1 MSSQKSEV
9 SKINNKKDICRDF
22 LWGCCSKGPTCKFRH
37 ELILEDMKKT
47 LIFCHDFQNHGCTRK
62 DCSFLHASREEQN
75 LFEVAGQ
82 LPEVLVER
90 YRNMSMTSGET
101 IPQIA
106 MYIRESL
113 AIAPPPPPPPPPLP
127 ATNNIAT
134 YGPSQSKFMGPGS
147 HSVMATVGPHMAPVH
162 TTAVMPPIHP
172 AVTSTSAVAVQH
184 LPPPPPPPVQNC
196 TSEKSFKATSHTGAL
211 ATHPINNQLPG
222 FPAKFD
228 TSKPPPIL
236 PAQLQS
242 RTGKR
247 KLADSEAEP
256 SKVRKDE
263 ETKEVANSC
272 GSCSQRECRIN
283 LYKKKLDEHYIQEEN
298 LTLIYTR
305 KLEEY
310 QRKMDLLKTFFSPVI
325 YSLLVDY
332 IEKMTQYHVGVLNK
346 IPRIT
351 QPQTLPEELVRT
363 LLTSI
368 RSAPSTSNVNNI
380 QELLTRL
387 SEMQNVQNTVNDS
400 QNRTLGV
407 EYSYTNGQRTDAMS
421 TRQNSSQVDVNQA
434 HSNRTTTSMNVP
446 KTMPSIYS
454 VPPPNI
460 RSYLPQPTVPPTQNT
475 ATMSGFN
482 QQHNYSAPTTYNV
495 TNCVPSVTLPPANNR
510 EFTYTPMPGY
520 SQQQNYGVPTMF
532 NNTNSTPSQP
542 PPPTSNNDYPYTPVA
557 GYSQQY
563 NYNVPTSY
571 NNVPITS
578 TQPSTSRKNYSF
590 NNTANKPPYYQA
602 RQ

>member
-1 MSSQKSEV
+1 
-9 SKINNKKDICRDF
+9 
-22 LWGCCSKGPTCKFRH
+22 
-37 ELILEDMKKT
+37 
-47 LIFCHDFQNHGCTRK
+47 
-62 DCSFLHASREEQN
+62 
-75 LFEVAGQ
+75 
-82 LPEVLVER
+82 
-90 YRNMSMTSGET
+90 
-101 IPQIA
+101 
-106 MYIRESL
+106 
-113 AIAPPPPPPPPPLP
+113 
-127 ATNNIAT
+127 
-134 YGPSQSKFMGPGS
+134 
-147 HSVMATVGPHMAPVH
+147 
-162 TTAVMPPIHP
+162 
-172 AVTSTSAVAVQH
+172 
-184 LPPPPPPPVQNC
+184 
-196 TSEKSFKATSHTGAL
+196 
-211 ATHPINNQLPG
+211 
-222 FPAKFD
+222 
-228 TSKPPPIL
+228 
-236 PAQLQS
+236 
-242 RTGKR
+242 
-247 KLADSEAEP
+247 
-256 SKVRKDE
+256 
-263 ETKEVANSC
+263 
-272 GSCSQRECRIN
+272 
-283 LYKKKLDEHYIQEEN
+283 
-298 LTLIYTR
+298 
-305 KLEEY
+305 
-310 QRKMDLLKTFFSPVI
+310 MDLLKTFFSPVI

-351 QPQTLPEELVRT
+351 QDTADIYKV
-363 LLTSI
+363 
-368 RSAPSTSNVNNI
+368 STQHI
-380 QELLTRL
+380 KL
-387 SEMQNVQNTVNDS
+387 QNVQNTVNDS

-475 ATMSGFN
+475 ATMSGVN
-482 QQHNYSAPTTYNV
+482 QQHNYSAPTTNNV

-542 PPPTSNNDYPYTPVA
+542 PPPTSNNDYPYSSIAGYSQQYNYSVTTAFNNINNVPSIVPTHNHHIITHTPVT